1 MKLDFHCHTTAS
13 DGSLS
18 PHELIDRA
26 CEYEVTAMA
35 ITDHDTTNG
44 YALAK
49 DYALANNIQLYTGSE
64 ISCDWQGH
72 TIHIVALDF
81 DINHNELQSG
91 LQLIRDLRWQ
101 RANNMLEKL
110 NARPNFQ
117 NHDLEKILHQQVGKG
132 VVGRGHFAQ
141 MLIELE
147 YVKNSKQAFDKYL
160 KKGRVGYA
168 KCEWPELAEVVK
180 WINQAGGIA
189 VIAHPSIYNFT
200 SRKLNRLIEDFK
212 LAGGQA
218 IEVVN
223 SPRPT
228 SDTIGMAERANR
240 YELLASIGSDFHRP
254 EHSWRG
260 LGWLA
265 ELPSSCTPVWSQF
278 NTPIRPPQPTADSM
292 DTSQN

>member
-1 MKLDFHCHTTAS
+1 MKLDFHCHTNAS
-13 DGSLS
+13 DGALS
-18 PHELIDRA
+18 PKKLIDRA
-26 CEYEVTAMA
+26 KEYEVTAMA

-44 YALAK
+44 YELAK
-49 DYALANNIQLYTGSE
+49 DYALQNDIQLYTGAE

-81 DINHNELQSG
+81 DIENIELQSG

-101 RANNMLEKL
+101 RANTMLEKL
-110 NARPNFQ
+110 SGRPNFQ
-117 NHDLEKILHQQVGKG
+117 NHNLEEQLQKQVGPG

-141 MLIELE
+141 MLIELG
-147 YVKNSKQAFDKYL
+147 YVKNGQQAFDKFL

-168 KCEWPELAEVVK
+168 KCEWPDLSEVVK
-180 WINQAGGIA
+180 WITQAGGIP
-189 VIAHPSIYNFT
+189 VIAHPSIYKFT

-218 IEVVN
+218 IEVIN

-228 SDTIGMAERANR
+228 SDTLGMAERANR

-254 EHSWRG
+254 EHTWRG

-265 ELPSSCTPVWSQF
+265 ELPNSCDPVWERF
-278 NTPIRPPQPTADSM
+278 KIPIRPAQ
-292 DTSQN
+292 